1 MKKKHLEVLIKVFQS
16 TKLNLEQSRMR
27 DTFLKSLYEAHK
39 TYTEEKTK
47 ILEHLGTKNDD
58 GSYDFEADKKEEAL
72 KEIGILVEEPVDIHF
87 DKKIKP
93 LAELTT
99 YTPEYGEAEL
109 FYEAMG

>member
-1 MKKKHLEVLIKVFQS
+1 MKKKHLEVLIKVFQN
-16 TKLNLEQSRMR
+16 TKLNLAESRMR

-58 GSYDFEADKKEEAL
+58 DTYHFEADKKEEAL
-72 KEIGILVEEPVDIHF
+72 KEIGILVEEPVEIYF
-87 DKKIKP
+87 DKKLKP

-109 FYEAMG
+109 FYEAMS

>member
-1 MKKKHLEVLIKVFQS
+1 MKKKHLEVLIKVFQN
-16 TKLNLEQSRMR
+16 TKLNLAESRMR

-39 TYTEEKTK
+39 TYTDERIK

-58 GSYDFEADKKEEAL
+58 GSNDFDAHKKDAAI
-72 KEIGILVEEPVDIHF
+72 KEISRLVEQSVDIHF

-109 FYEAMG
+109 FYEAMS